1 MSVWEVFV
9 NDLAELR
16 EGEALELTIRNL
28 DPGIYKYTYKRVRAR
43 VSASPEQYPERLQVR
58 FGRGQLS
65 DRVFSIQILEEL
77 PSVPE
82 VWLQ

>member
-9 NDLAELR
+9 NDLDELV
-16 EGEALELTIRNL
+16 EEEKLELAVRSL

-43 VSASPEQYPERLQVR
+43 VSASPEEHPDRLQVR
-58 FGRGQLS
+58 FGRGQPC
-65 DRVFSIQILEEL
+65 DQVFSIQILEEL

-82 VWLQ
+82 KYL